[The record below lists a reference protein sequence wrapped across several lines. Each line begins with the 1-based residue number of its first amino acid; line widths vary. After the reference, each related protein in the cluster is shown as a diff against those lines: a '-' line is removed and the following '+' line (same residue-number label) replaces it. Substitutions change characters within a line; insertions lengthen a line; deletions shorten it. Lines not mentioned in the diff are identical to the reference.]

1 MSPREKRLLNLLLV
15 VGFILVNLAAYKLF
29 YEKRLADARQR
40 AVTAEANVEAAR
52 SSLEML
58 DLFEDEMAWLEK
70 NEPKQGTEQEA
81 QTRLQQLL
89 EREAQRNNLTIKR
102 QKLQPSVVSPG
113 LIYHRARIE
122 IEVNG
127 MEMSLYRWLDR
138 IHSPTESRA
147 VTFMRMN
154 PQKDDDTKIDC
165 QIIVEQWFTPE
176 EEGAVAT

>member
-1 MSPREKRLLNLLLV
+1 MSPREKRLLNLPLS
-15 VGFILVNLAAYKLF
+15 VGFVLLNFAAYKLF
-29 YEKRLADARQR
+29 YMKRMADATQR
-40 AVTAEANVEAAR
+40 AVTAESGVEAAK
-52 SSLEML
+52 SSLEMM
-58 DLFEDEMAWLEK
+58 DLFEEEMSWLEK
-70 NEPKQGTEQEA
+70 NEPKEGTEQEA
-81 QTRLQQLL
+81 QTKLQQLL

-176 EEGAVAT
+176 QEAPVTT

>member
-1 MSPREKRLLNLLLV
+1 MSAREKRLLNLLLI
-15 VGFILVNLAAYKLF
+15 VGFLLLNFAAYKLF
-29 YEKRLADARQR
+29 YLKRLTATEQR
-40 AVTAEANVEAAR
+40 AANAEAQVEAAK

-58 DLFEDEMAWLEK
+58 DLFEDEMAWLDK
-70 NEPKQGTEQEA
+70 NEPKEATEQEA

-102 QKLQPSVVSPG
+102 QQLQPSVVSPG

-122 IEVNG
+122 IQVSG
-127 MEMSLYRWLDR
+127 MEAPLYRWLDR
-138 IHSPTESRA
+138 IHSPTETRA

-154 PQKDDDTKIDC
+154 PQKDDDTQIDC

-176 EEGAVAT
+176 QGEPVTT

>member
-1 MSPREKRLLNLLLV
+1 MSPREKRLLNLLLI
-15 VGFILVNLAAYKLF
+15 VGFFLLNFAAYKLF
-29 YEKRLADARQR
+29 FVKRLADAGQR
-40 AVTAEANVEAAR
+40 AATAETKVESAR
-52 SSLEML
+52 SAEDML
-58 DLFEDEMAWLEK
+58 GLFEDEMAWLEK
-70 NEPKQGTEQEA
+70 NEPKEATEQET

-89 EREAQRNNLTIKR
+89 QREAQRNNLTIKR

-113 LIYHRARIE
+113 LVYHRARIE

-138 IHSPTESRA
+138 VHSPTESRA

-165 QIIVEQWFTPE
+165 QIIVEQWFAPE
-176 EEGAVAT
+176 TEAPATT

>member
-1 MSPREKRLLNLLLV
+1 MSPREKRLLNLLLI
-15 VGFILVNLAAYKLF
+15 VGFVLLNFAAYKLF
-29 YEKRLADARQR
+29 YMKRLADVKQR
-40 AVTAEANVEAAR
+40 AVTAEASVEAAK
-52 SSLEML
+52 SSLEMM
-58 DLFEDEMAWLEK
+58 DLFEEEMAWLEK
-70 NEPKQGTEQEA
+70 NEPKEATEQEA
-81 QTRLQQLL
+81 QTKLQQLL

-176 EEGAVAT
+176 RDVPVTT